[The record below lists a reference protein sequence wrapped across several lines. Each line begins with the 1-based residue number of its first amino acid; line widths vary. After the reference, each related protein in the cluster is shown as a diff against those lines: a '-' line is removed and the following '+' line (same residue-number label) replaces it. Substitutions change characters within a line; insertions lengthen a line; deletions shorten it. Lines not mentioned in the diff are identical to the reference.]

1 MDRTF
6 SIRSILFSLSKV
18 SIYAANHKEDKVRIN
33 SSSGGAFYALAN
45 YVLSKKGVVIGAA
58 YEKNGTD
65 VSHIIINNKNDLWK
79 LQKSKY
85 APSSMAGIHIKEL
98 VKHENLVLF
107 SGVPCQ
113 IQGIKK
119 LFKNHIP
126 DNLILMEVAC
136 HGIPTR
142 KSYQEFI
149 QSNKISKIDFRCK
162 RDGWK
167 ESLIEMS
174 HTDGS
179 ITYQKS
185 TENEFYKKFISG
197 ENLRKS
203 CLSCQSKYFQSGAD
217 FTLSDFWGVN
227 EFAPE
232 LNDNKGTSLV
242 FLHTRK
248 ARCIW
253 NVIKCQFVTQKVKL
267 LQAIKW
273 NPNIVRPIQS
283 EPTLLE
289 AIDNWKIQA
298 KQWVYKIVKE

>member
-1 MDRTF
+1 
-6 SIRSILFSLSKV
+6 
-18 SIYAANHKEDKVRIN
+18 
-33 SSSGGAFYALAN
+33 
-45 YVLSKKGVVIGAA
+45 
-58 YEKNGTD
+58 
-65 VSHIIINNKNDLWK
+65 
-79 LQKSKY
+79 
-85 APSSMAGIHIKEL
+85 
-98 VKHENLVLF
+98 
-107 SGVPCQ
+107 
-113 IQGIKK
+113 
-119 LFKNHIP
+119 
-126 DNLILMEVAC
+126 
-136 HGIPTR
+136 
-142 KSYQEFI
+142 
-149 QSNKISKIDFRCK
+149 
-162 RDGWK
+162 
-167 ESLIEMS
+167 MS

-253 NVIKCQFVTQKVKL
+253 NIIKCQFVTKKVKL